1 MGGGALVHPNR
12 ASATQGDVEA
22 CAAEAATAQ
31 RTLEVLREECA
42 AAAEAARRLEVA
54 AATEVEAA
62 AAEAA
67 RRLEVAAATEVEA
80 RAAAEA
86 AQEATRR
93 CQQECTTLQEVSVG

>member
-54 AATEVEAA
+54 AATEVEA
-62 AAEAA
+62 
-67 RRLEVAAATEVEA
+67 